1 MTAAAVSAAHGMETV
16 LVDKTGHVGGTTA
29 ISGGMVWAPNCDFD
43 AARADTPE
51 RSAAYLAETVPTD
64 DGEELRR
71 TFLKTASEAIAYL
84 QRNTAVQL
92 TPVPIYPDYYPDA
105 VGATTNGRVLEPL
118 PFDGRELGAA
128 FDWLTPPLAE
138 FTLFGGMMVA
148 RSDIPHF
155 RNAYRSIRSA
165 VRIIGLVLAYAFQ
178 RMSHHRGTDLVLGN
192 ALAGRLLK
200 SLLDH
205 SVSIRFKVDVR
216 RIIND
221 GTRVSG
227 IVVVENGAEKL
238 IEARR
243 GVILATGGFSHDKE
257 LRRALLPREAQEL
270 SVATEAATGDGLRL
284 GLEAGGH
291 VAKGTLGPA
300 YWTPASQY
308 RNAAGRQVVF
318 PHTVTDR
325 AKPGLIAVNSAARR
339 FANEAV
345 SYHEF
350 VRAMLRSDNAGS
362 AIPAHLVCDRQ
373 FLWKYGLG
381 AIKPMTVRLG
391 PFRDAGYLTEARS
404 VGDLARA
411 LGVNE
416 NALVETVERHNRDA
430 RDGVDTEFGRGGD
443 VYQRFLGD
451 ASVQP
456 NPCLAQIKKPPFYSV
471 KVYPADLGTA
481 CGLNTNSD
489 ASVLDDSGNP
499 IAGLYACGND
509 MLSIMRGAYP
519 GPGITLGPA
528 LTFGYIA
535 AKHAASMDLPVAPT

>member
-1 MTAAAVSAAHGMETV
+1 MAAKGHEASATESFDIVVVGGGAAGMTAAAVSAAHGMETV

-227 IVVVENGAEKL
+227 IVVVENGA
-238 IEARR
+238 
-243 GVILATGGFSHDKE
+243 
-257 LRRALLPREAQEL
+257 
-270 SVATEAATGDGLRL
+270 
-284 GLEAGGH
+284 
-291 VAKGTLGPA
+291 
-300 YWTPASQY
+300 
-308 RNAAGRQVVF
+308 VF
-318 PHTVTDR
+318 H
-325 AKPGLIAVNSAARR
+325 
-339 FANEAV
+339 
-345 SYHEF
+345 
-350 VRAMLRSDNAGS
+350 
-362 AIPAHLVCDRQ
+362 
-373 FLWKYGLG
+373 
-381 AIKPMTVRLG
+381 MTK
-391 PFRDAGYLTEARS
+391 S
-404 VGDLARA
+404 
-411 LGVNE
+411 
-416 NALVETVERHNRDA
+416 
-430 RDGVDTEFGRGGD
+430 
-443 VYQRFLGD
+443 
-451 ASVQP
+451 
-456 NPCLAQIKKPPFYSV
+456 
-471 KVYPADLGTA
+471 
-481 CGLNTNSD
+481 
-489 ASVLDDSGNP
+489 
-499 IAGLYACGND
+499 
-509 MLSIMRGAYP
+509 
-519 GPGITLGPA
+519 
-528 LTFGYIA
+528 
-535 AKHAASMDLPVAPT
+535 